1 MKVSRRDL
9 DGAAAR
15 GIISREQ
22 AGELW
27 RVFGER
33 TPYAPKFDLPHVAY
47 YFGALVVISAMTWF
61 VTLAWEDFGGGGLM
75 VIAGLY
81 AALFAGVGGLMWR
94 SPGLRVPGGLLV
106 TAAVCMTPLA
116 VYGFERMTGLWL
128 QQAPGDYRDF
138 YAWIKG
144 GWFFMEVATIAAG
157 LVALRFVRFPF
168 LTAPI
173 AFVLWF
179 MSMDL
184 TPLIY
189 GPDYYG
195 AQGFQTISL
204 IFGLA
209 MLVGSFVVDRRTEG
223 DFAFWGYLF
232 GMFAFWGGLTALE
245 GGTEAAWFLYGL
257 VNFVLILVSV
267 LLKRH
272 VFIVFGSL
280 GVFSYVGHLAW
291 EIFADSMLFPFVL
304 SAVGLAIIALGVL
317 YAKNKDRIERVVLA
331 LIPGS
336 LRRAL
341 PRERAAR

>member
-15 GIISREQ
+15 GVVSREQ
-22 AGELW
+22 ADELW

-33 TPYAPKFDLPHVAY
+33 TSDAPKFDLPHVAY

-128 QQAPGDYRDF
+128 RQAPGDYRDF

-144 GWFFMEVATIAAG
+144 GWFIMEVATIATG

-189 GPDYYG
+189 GPDYYEM
-195 AQGFQTISL
+195 QGFQTVSL
-204 IFGLA
+204 IFGFA
-209 MLVGSFVVDRRTEG
+209 MLVGSFVVDRRIEE

-245 GGTEAAWFLYGL
+245 GGSEAAWFLYGL
-257 VNFVLILVSV
+257 VNLGLILVSV

-272 VFIVFGSL
+272 VFIVFGAL
-280 GVFSYVGHLAW
+280 GVFSYIGHLAW

-317 YAKNKDRIERVVLA
+317 YATYKDRIERAVVGA
-331 LIPGS
+331 MPDA

-341 PRERAAR
+341 PRERASR